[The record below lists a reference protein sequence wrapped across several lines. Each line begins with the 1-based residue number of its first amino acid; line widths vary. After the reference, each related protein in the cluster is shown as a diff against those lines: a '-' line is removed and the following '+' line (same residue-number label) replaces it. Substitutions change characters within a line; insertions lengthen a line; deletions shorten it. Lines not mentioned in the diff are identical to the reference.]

1 MIRTAAP
8 IWIFLSY
15 NTTLR
20 ETTDCIIHFNYL
32 YISDL
37 NIDFNMPTNKEELA
51 LRWAM
56 KSEEEKNLIRKKN
69 AQKVKLH
76 RAGKVSKKRSEMK
89 PEELSKLRE
98 TDKRKKRMKRMKMTD
113 EQRDTVK
120 AKDRERKAKD
130 REKKFNDKEKKAK
143 EIKITNED
151 NSMKAKEAKT
161 DFNKWEQKKMK
172 QLLDNCK
179 TQQKLETERTEDE
192 KEDIEV
198 EKVRIMREK
207 RSQMKITAKKLARIH
222 AKNGMREH
230 RTFGYIKEYKQRK
243 RRDSFNPESWEKE
256 PHAISEYFQMVKESE
271 TTLER
276 KEKMKRMNQIRV
288 ERHREK
294 IKKMLQAPVIV
305 ENYGEKGEYELLRE
319 KNIQEFERLKEESGL
334 FT

>member
-1 MIRTAAP
+1 
-8 IWIFLSY
+8 
-15 NTTLR
+15 
-20 ETTDCIIHFNYL
+20 
-32 YISDL
+32 
-37 NIDFNMPTNKEELA
+37 MPTNKEELA

-98 TDKRKKRMKRMKMTD
+98 TDKRKKRKKRMKMTD

-130 REKKFNDKEKKAK
+130 REKKVNDKEKKAK
-143 EIKITNED
+143 E
-151 NSMKAKEAKT
+151 AKT
-161 DFNKWEQKKMK
+161 DLNKWEQKKMK

-179 TQQKLETERTEDE
+179 TQQKLETKRTEDE
-192 KEDIEV
+192 KEDIQV
-198 EKVRIMREK
+198 EKVRNMREK
-207 RSQMKITAKKLARIH
+207 RSQMRITAKNLARIH

-243 RRDSFNPESWEKE
+243 RRDSFHPESWEKE
-256 PHAISEYFQMVKESE
+256 PHAISEYFQRVKESE

-276 KEKMKRMNQIRV
+276 KEKMKRMNKIRV

-294 IKKMLQAPVIV
+294 IRKMLQAPIIV

>member
-1 MIRTAAP
+1 
-8 IWIFLSY
+8 
-15 NTTLR
+15 
-20 ETTDCIIHFNYL
+20 
-32 YISDL
+32 
-37 NIDFNMPTNKEELA
+37 MPTNKEELA

-98 TDKRKKRMKRMKMTD
+98 TDKRKKRKKRMKMTD

-120 AKDRERKAKD
+120 AKDRERKAKG
-130 REKKFNDKEKKAK
+130 REKKFIDKEKKVNDKEKKAK
-143 EIKITNED
+143 E
-151 NSMKAKEAKT
+151 AKT
-161 DFNKWEQKKMK
+161 DLNKWEQKKMK

-179 TQQKLETERTEDE
+179 TQQKLETKRTEDE
-192 KEDIEV
+192 KEDIQV

-230 RTFGYIKEYKQRK
+230 RTFGFIKEYKQRK
-243 RRDSFNPESWEKE
+243 RRDSFHPESWEKE
-256 PHAISEYFQMVKESE
+256 PHAISEYFQRVKESE

-276 KEKMKRMNQIRV
+276 KEKMKRMNKIRV

-294 IKKMLQAPVIV
+294 IRKMLQAPIIV